1 MSGTQSVNKL
11 TMSQS
16 IGWLYKLSCCQ
27 MQALQARH
35 CDDVEADLSP
45 LTEADVDFCRRR
57 PPLMTTALQIL

>member
-1 MSGTQSVNKL
+1 
-11 TMSQS
+11 
-16 IGWLYKLSCCQ
+16 